1 MADDWV
7 SQATQLGGSLPGWGA
22 LVAFGAL
29 ALRLGR
35 HIGSYDKT
43 QEHQVG
49 ENKRLDA
56 AIGKVDSDL
65 GVHKAKTDERF
76 ANHAEALSETRIALA
91 KLPDRDEVREL
102 FKQLREDVNR
112 RPAP

>member
-56 AIGKVDSDL
+56 AICKVDADL
-65 GVHKAKTDERF
+65 VVHKSKTDERF
-76 ANHAEALSETRIALA
+76 SAHADA
-91 KLPDRDEVREL
+91 
-102 FKQLREDVNR
+102 
-112 RPAP
+112 